1 MAQAALY
8 YKKPQIKKPALI
20 SDDIGMV
27 LVTEVLLLR
36 NTYFLWEGVG
46 TTNYSKQEPHI
57 MLIY

>member
-20 SDDIGMV
+20 SDVIGVV

-36 NTYFLWEGVG
+36 NTHFFFGG
-46 TTNYSKQEPHI
+46 ATHSSKQEPHI

>member
-36 NTYFLWEGVG
+36 NTYFLWEGG
-46 TTNYSKQEPHI
+46 GDNK
-57 MLIY
+57 L